1 MRKSGLRFLTAVAPA
16 LILAFLSA
24 MGCGKSECK
33 RYTEKFCADAMSE
46 ACKQAKERS
55 KGWSS
60 DKCRIERNQLEI
72 EEQSKKLDKELSE

>member
-1 MRKSGLRFLTAVAPA
+1 MRKSGLRLLLPVFSSAA
-16 LILAFLSA
+16 LLVLSA
-24 MGCGKSECK
+24 TGCGKSECTL
-33 RYTEKFCADAMSE
+33 YNEKFCADLNSE

-55 KGWSS
+55 KDWSA